1 MAILVQSF
9 LNSATQISTTATT
22 ATTVSQL
29 KTLMN
34 TAEGVSTATMQFYII
49 NPSTTATLL
58 ISGTLGSYGITTA
71 TTIYS
76 SNTIS
81 TATNKVD
88 RQLAKLELAQLRR
101 QAGGNTSTNY
111 YRVYNVYDINL
122 LADKYTSNTSTVGTT
137 STLAIHRPWI
147 NPPIVTANLIL
158 NLDPDNSSS
167 YPGSGTTYTDI
178 AGTAQNLTLY
188 GSPTYTSGTPSY
200 FTFNGTNQYGL
211 SASTGIVNTTAYTK
225 SAYFYLNGYQDNN
238 IFSGDGHFI
247 YMGPQAN
254 IDRKIYSG
262 HANWGSF
269 TAYPSVATINL
280 NTWYNVTLT
289 FSTTNGMTLYINGV
303 LDSTYTAQKTAH
315 PGTGT
320 ASIAAYGSG
329 NLLNG
334 RIGKVL
340 CYNTELSAAQVLQNF
355 NATRAIYGL

>member
-1 MAILVQSF
+1 ML
-9 LNSATQISTTATT
+9 STTATT
-22 ATTVSQL
+22 ATTVLQL
-29 KTLMN
+29 KNLISST
-34 TAEGVSTATMQFYII
+34 EGISTSTMQFYII
-49 NPSTTATLL
+49 NPSTTATVLV
-58 ISGTLGSYGITTA
+58 SGTLGSYGITTS

-81 TATNKVD
+81 TATNKVN
-88 RQLAKLELAQLRR
+88 RQIAKLELAQSRR
-101 QAGGNTSTNY
+101 QAGGNSSSTF
-111 YRVYNVYDINL
+111 YRLYNIYDIDL
-122 LADKYTSNTSTVGTT
+122 LADKYTSNTSTAGTT
-137 STLAIHRPWI
+137 STLAIHRPWTSS
-147 NPPIVTANLIL
+147 PIVTANLIL

-167 YPGSGTTYTDI
+167 YPGSGTTYFDI

-225 SAYFYLNGYQDNN
+225 SVYFYLNGYQDNN

-269 TAYPSVATINL
+269 TAYPSTTTINL

-289 FSTTNGMTLYINGV
+289 FSTANGMALYINGV

-340 CYNTELSAAQVLQNF
+340 CYNVELSAAQVLQNF
-355 NATRAIYGL
+355 NATKAVYGL